1 MFIFNFY
8 VSFPQFLN
16 LKEIVVCLEK
26 NLYWT
31 LDVNWT
37 APYEITLARLSIC
50 LSVRSSLSFLK
61 IESLAFSNIVHDNSW
76 PWYLR
81 SDKVRF
87 LKKRLATRIWGQRAQ
102 IRSKMRFFVILLN
115 LDHTFSL
122 KLHTMIA
129 CDNIWYLVELKLS
142 KKNVGAQIWV
152 KRAKMGPK
160 IRFFAI
166 FSSLVH

>member
-8 VSFPQFLN
+8 VSFLQFLN
-16 LKEIVVCLEK
+16 LKEIVVRLEK

-31 LDVNWT
+31 LD
-37 APYEITLARLSIC
+37 ARLSIC

-81 SDKVRF
+81 SYKARF

-166 FSSLVH
+166 FSRLVR